1 MGCGTTQRVIL
12 PTLHEPK
19 WKEDQLSFDQS
30 SKSVENT
37 SVLLLTDK
45 SMITITKTTIKQ
57 VSINLPTRESGYIL
71 LKYNSFLVAGGY
83 DIESFSDSNKCFE
96 VTESSI
102 SPFTPLPYPSR
113 RLRLVCGLDS
123 IFAVGGVRELAENEI
138 NLDYSCNFFC
148 LKGDKWLILPDLP
161 RGVEYPAC
169 HYYSGKIY
177 VVGGCVVDGMDLF
190 VVDFVQVFDVRREE
204 WETLKMEMPKGL
216 YGAVTV
222 EKDSNSFLLL
232 GGVAADTESSSM
244 SFIVTKNEF
253 EEICPLD
260 TEVSSFFPFSSYS
273 DDRNVI
279 LVNDVYQVV
288 CLQRL
293 ARKWTVLRDGEFNL

>member
-1 MGCGTTQRVIL
+1 MIL

-19 WKEDQLSFDQS
+19 WKDDQLSFDQS

-37 SVLLLTDK
+37 SILLLTDK
-45 SMITITKTTIKQ
+45 SIISITKTTIKQ
-57 VSINLPTRESGYIL
+57 VSINLPTRESAYIL
-71 LKYNSFLVAGGY
+71 LEYNTFLVAGGY
-83 DIESFSDSNKCFE
+83 DIEKLSDSNKCFK
-96 VTESSI
+96 VSESSI
-102 SPFTPLPYPSR
+102 SPFTPLPQPSR
-113 RLRLVCGLDS
+113 RLRLVRGLDS
-123 IFAVGGVRELAENEI
+123 IYAVGGVRELVENEI
-138 NLDYSCNFFC
+138 SLDYSSNFLS
-148 LKGDKWLILPDLP
+148 LKGDKWQILPDLP
-161 RGVEYPAC
+161 KGVEYPAV

-177 VVGGCVVDGMDLF
+177 VVGGCVVDGMELF
-190 VVDFVQVFDVRREE
+190 AVDFVQVFDIRREE

-232 GGVAADTESSSM
+232 GGVAADTENSSM
-244 SFIVTKNEF
+244 SFIVTKNDF

-273 DDRNVI
+273 DERNVI
-279 LVNDVYQVV
+279 LVNDGYQVV

-293 ARKWTVLRDGEFNL
+293 ARKWTVLTDGEFNL